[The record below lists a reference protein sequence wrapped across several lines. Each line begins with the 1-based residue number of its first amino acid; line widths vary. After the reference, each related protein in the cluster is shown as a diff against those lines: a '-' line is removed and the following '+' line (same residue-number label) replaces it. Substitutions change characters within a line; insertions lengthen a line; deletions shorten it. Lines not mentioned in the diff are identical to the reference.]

1 MTESVSPSCSL
12 SQLHLLLTGECNY
25 ECDHCFVWSGP
36 SQDNTMTPETI
47 EHILDEAENLGT
59 IDWIYFEGGEPF
71 LYYQLLRSSVQLARE
86 RGFKVGI
93 VTNAHWAT
101 SSAKAMNLLQPF
113 SGLVED
119 LSISDDAYHGCK
131 EGPRETTTARE
142 TARQLGIPVDFISI
156 TGPDKS
162 DTQDVSGQLPAEETT
177 VCYRGRAAVKL
188 AALVKSKPWD
198 QFTSCPWEDL
208 RNPGRVH
215 VDSLGNLHIC
225 QGLSIGNLFE
235 RPLAEIMRDYDPDT
249 HPVIGPLLAGGPV
262 DIVRQY
268 GLPHEDA
275 YADACHLCYLSRE
288 KLRKKFPEMLTPDQM
303 YGGGG
308 CQSS

>member
-1 MTESVSPSCSL
+1 MAASELQSCSL

-36 SQDNTMTPETI
+36 SQDNTMTPGTI
-47 EHILDEAENLGT
+47 AHILDEAENLGS
-59 IDWIYFEGGEPF
+59 IEWIYFEGGEPF
-71 LYYQLLRSSVQLARE
+71 LYYQLLLSSVQLARE
-86 RGFKVGI
+86 RDFKVGI

-101 SSAKAMNLLQPF
+101 SSAEAIKLLQPF

-142 TARQLGIPVDFISI
+142 AARQLDIPVDFISI
-156 TGPDKS
+156 SGPDSK
-162 DTQDVSGQLPAEETT
+162 DTCRQPADDEST
-177 VCYRGRAAVKL
+177 VCYRGRAADKL
-188 AALVKSKPWD
+188 AALVKPKPWD
-198 QFTSCPWEDL
+198 QFTRCPWEDL

-235 RPLAEIMRDYDPDT
+235 RPLAEIMRDYDPGP
-249 HPVIGPLLAGGPV
+249 HPVIGPLLTGGPA

-268 GLPHEDA
+268 GLAHDDA

-288 KLRKKFPEMLTPDQM
+288 KLRKKFPEVLTPVQM
-303 YGGGG
+303 YGA
-308 CQSS
+308 